1 MDCSNASSTY
11 AATGSICSRWGVK
24 LCFTTRHFASCAER
38 RKSRKGTRD
47 KAKSLIHKGSVHPAQ
62 TIRSP

>member
-11 AATGSICSRWGVK
+11 AATGSICSRQGVK
-24 LCFTTRHFASCAER
+24 LCFTSSHFASRARR

-47 KAKSLIHKGSVHPAQ
+47 KGKSLIYKGSVHPAQ